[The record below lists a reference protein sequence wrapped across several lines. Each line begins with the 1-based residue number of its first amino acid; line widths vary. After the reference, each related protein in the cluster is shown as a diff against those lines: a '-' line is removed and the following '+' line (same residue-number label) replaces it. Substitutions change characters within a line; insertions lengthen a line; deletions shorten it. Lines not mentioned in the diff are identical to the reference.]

1 MTGGEKLCVVTR
13 NLLKNRRFFVFLDG
27 SKSCR
32 KRLKNGLLQG
42 SILASLMFDVNTNDQ
57 KYPLGTQYFIYAD
70 NLGLIF
76 QHETFEKVEKNLST
90 ALEEMT
96 A

>member
-1 MTGGEKLCVVTR
+1 
-13 NLLKNRRFFVFLDG
+13 
-27 SKSCR
+27 
-32 KRLKNGLLQG
+32 
-42 SILASLMFDVNTNDQ
+42 MFDVNTNDQ
-57 KYPLGTQYFIYAD
+57 KYPLGTQCFIYAD
-70 NLGLIF
+70 NLGLIS